1 MAWNEPGGNSN
12 NQDPWGGRKGGG
24 RQGPPDLD
32 EAFRK
37 LQESL
42 NGLFGGGKK
51 RGDDDSG
58 RSGGG
63 GFGLLFVGL
72 GLLAV
77 VWLYSAIYVV
87 DEQEQAVVLRFGKYH
102 ETVGPGLNIYFPP
115 IDRKFQENVTRERAY
130 SKQGAMLTEDENI
143 IEVPLTVQ
151 YRVSNLQDFVLN
163 VEQPEVS
170 LQHATDSAVRHVVG
184 STEMDQV
191 LTEGRELMA
200 SEVRERLQRFLDNYR
215 TGITITQVNIQSAA
229 APREVQE
236 AFDDVIRAREDE
248 QREKNQAESYANG
261 VIPEARGQAQ
271 RLLEEANGYRDEV
284 IARAQGEA
292 DRFTKL
298 VAEYRKAPEI
308 TRERLYIDTMQE
320 VMSNTSKVLVTG
332 DKGQNNLLYLPLDK
346 MIDSRGGASSSS
358 SANSSNSTARDPAV
372 PLSSDMSQRNLRT
385 GRAVDEQQVP
395 DRPDR
400 GRGCGPGGVEQLLYR
415 GADRACGA
423 VAVRASGSA

>member
-1 MAWNEPGGNSN
+1 
-12 NQDPWGGRKGGG
+12 
-24 RQGPPDLD
+24 
-32 EAFRK
+32 
-37 LQESL
+37 
-42 NGLFGGGKK
+42 
-51 RGDDDSG
+51 
-58 RSGGG
+58 
-63 GFGLLFVGL
+63 
-72 GLLAV
+72 
-77 VWLYSAIYVV
+77 
-87 DEQEQAVVLRFGKYH
+87 
-102 ETVGPGLNIYFPP
+102 
-115 IDRKFQENVTRERAY
+115 
-130 SKQGAMLTEDENI
+130 MLTEDENI

-151 YRVSNLQDFVLN
+151 YRISNLQDFVLN
-163 VEQPEVS
+163 VDQPEVS

-191 LTEGRELMA
+191 LTEGRELIA
-200 SEVRERLQRFLDNYR
+200 SEVCERLQRFLDNYR

-271 RLLEEANGYRDEV
+271 RMLEEANGYRDEV
-284 IARAQGEA
+284 IARARGEA

-358 SANSSNSTARDPAV
+358 SANSSNTTTRDPAV
-372 PLSSDMSQRNLRT
+372 PLSEL
-385 GRAVDEQQVP
+385 
-395 DRPDR
+395 
-400 GRGCGPGGVEQLLYR
+400 
-415 GADRACGA
+415 
-423 VAVRASGSA
+423 

>member
-12 NQDPWGGRKGGG
+12 NQDPWGGRKGGD
-24 RQGPPDLD
+24 RKGPPDLD

-37 LQESL
+37 LQDSL

-51 RGDDDSG
+51 GGSDSG
-58 RSGGG
+58 TGKGG
-63 GFGLLFVGL
+63 GFGLLLIGL
-72 GLLAV
+72 ALLAV

-87 DEQEQAVVLRFGKYH
+87 DEQEQAVVLRFGEYY

-130 SKQGAMLTEDENI
+130 SKQGQMLTEDENI

-151 YRVSNLQDFVLN
+151 YKISNLQDFVLN
-163 VEQPEVS
+163 VDQPEVS

-200 SEVRERLQRFLDNYR
+200 SEVKDRLQRFLDNYR
-215 TGITITQVNIQSAA
+215 TGINVTQVNLQSAA

-248 QREKNQAESYANG
+248 QREKNQAETYANG
-261 VIPEARGQAQ
+261 VVPEARGQAQ
-271 RLLEEANGYRDEV
+271 RLIEDASGYRDEV
-284 IARAQGEA
+284 VSRATGEA
-292 DRFTKL
+292 DRFTAL

-308 TRERLYIDTMQE
+308 TRERLYLDTMQE
-320 VMSNTSKVLVTG
+320 LMSNTSKVLVTG

-346 MIDSRGGASSSS
+346 MIDGRSSPAPSAVSTAGASDASSRV
-358 SANSSNSTARDPAV
+358 NMDPRQV
-372 PLSSDMSQRNLRT
+372 ELRT
-385 GRAVDEQQVP
+385 RES
-395 DRPDR
+395 R
-400 GRGCGPGGVEQLLYR
+400 
-415 GADRACGA
+415 
-423 VAVRASGSA
+423 

>member
-12 NQDPWGGRKGGG
+12 NQDPWGGRKGGD
-24 RQGPPDLD
+24 RKGPPDLD

-37 LQESL
+37 LQDSL

-51 RGDDDSG
+51 GGSDNG
-58 RSGGG
+58 AGKGG
-63 GFGLLFVGL
+63 GFGLLFIGL
-72 GLLAV
+72 ALLAV

-87 DEQEQAVVLRFGKYH
+87 DEQEQAVVLRFGEYY

-130 SKQGAMLTEDENI
+130 SKQGQMLTEDENI

-151 YRVSNLQDFVLN
+151 YKISNLQDFVLN
-163 VEQPEVS
+163 VDQPEVS

-200 SEVRERLQRFLDNYR
+200 SEVKDRLQRFLDNYR
-215 TGITITQVNIQSAA
+215 TGISVTQVNLQSAA

-248 QREKNQAESYANG
+248 QREKNQAETYANG
-261 VIPEARGQAQ
+261 VVPEARGQAQ
-271 RLLEEANGYRDEV
+271 RLIEDASGYRDEV
-284 IARAQGEA
+284 VSRATGEA
-292 DRFTKL
+292 DRFTAL

-308 TRERLYIDTMQE
+308 TRERLYLDTMQE
-320 VMSNTSKVLVTG
+320 LMSNTSKVLVTG

-346 MIDSRGGASSSS
+346 MIDGRSSPAPSSVSTAGASDASSRV
-358 SANSSNSTARDPAV
+358 NMDPRQV
-372 PLSSDMSQRNLRT
+372 ELRT
-385 GRAVDEQQVP
+385 RES
-395 DRPDR
+395 R
-400 GRGCGPGGVEQLLYR
+400 
-415 GADRACGA
+415 
-423 VAVRASGSA
+423 

>member
-42 NGLFGGGKK
+42 NGIFGGGKK

-58 RSGGG
+58 RSGSGG

-72 GLLAV
+72 GLLAA

-163 VEQPEVS
+163 VDQPEVS

-191 LTEGRELMA
+191 LTEGRELIA
-200 SEVRERLQRFLDNYR
+200 TEVRERLQRFLDNYR

-271 RLLEEANGYRDEV
+271 RMLEEANGYRDEV
-284 IARAQGEA
+284 IARARGEA

-346 MIDSRGGASSSS
+346 MIDSRGGASSSG
-358 SANSSNSTARDPAV
+358 SANSSNTTTRDPAV
-372 PLSSDMSQRNLRT
+372 PLSSDLSQRNLRT
-385 GRAVDEQQVP
+385 REGR
-395 DRPDR
+395 
-400 GRGCGPGGVEQLLYR
+400 
-415 GADRACGA
+415 
-423 VAVRASGSA
+423 

>member
-32 EAFRK
+32 EVFRK

-63 GFGLLFVGL
+63 GGFGLLFVGL

-77 VWLYSAIYVV
+77 IWLYSAIYVV

-151 YRVSNLQDFVLN
+151 YRISNLQDFVLN
-163 VEQPEVS
+163 VDQPEVS

-191 LTEGRELMA
+191 LTEGREQMA

-284 IARAQGEA
+284 IARAEGEA

-298 VAEYRKAPEI
+298 VTEYRKAPEV
-308 TRERLYIDTMQE
+308 TRERLYLDTMQE
-320 VMSNTSKVLVTG
+320 MMSNTSKVLVTG

-346 MIDSRGGASSSS
+346 MVDGRGGVSSS
-358 SANSSNSTARDPAV
+358 SASANSSTATTRDPAV
-372 PLSSDMSQRNLRT
+372 PLSSDLSQRNLRSRE
-385 GRAVDEQQVP
+385 GR
-395 DRPDR
+395 
-400 GRGCGPGGVEQLLYR
+400 
-415 GADRACGA
+415 
-423 VAVRASGSA
+423 